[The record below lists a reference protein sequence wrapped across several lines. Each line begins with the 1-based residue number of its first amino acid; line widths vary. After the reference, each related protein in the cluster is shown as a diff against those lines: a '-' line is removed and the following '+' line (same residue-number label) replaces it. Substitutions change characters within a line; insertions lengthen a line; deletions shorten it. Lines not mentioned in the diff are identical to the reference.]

1 MKRLVLLT
9 MAFALVAASSAS
21 AKGPDQAIVTGPGL
35 EDQDGRIVFASGGG
49 DPGGGT
55 PFMAFVESGGF
66 FPQTFGQSP
75 DPTSRTRPQ
84 GDLGPRYDVVYRV
97 PGPNGGSALLHQSVY
112 PFASGGSVTYMPPGQ
127 SFFDGQKTHGG
138 WFTGSATLKATLV
151 SAGLPESAPSDPG
164 NGSRFE
170 LSTDAWPFALVALV
184 ALGALG
190 ALALVIRR
198 RPRLT
203 PAS

>member
-1 MKRLVLLT
+1 MKRLVLLIT
-9 MAFALVAASSAS
+9 AVALVAASSAS

-75 DPTSRTRPQ
+75 DPTTTTRPK
-84 GDLGPRYDVVYRV
+84 GDLGPRYEVVYRV
-97 PGPNGGSALLHQSVY
+97 PGPNGEAATLHQSVY
-112 PFASGGSVTYMPPGQ
+112 PFAAGGSLTYMPPGQ

-138 WFTGSATLKATLV
+138 WFAGSPTLKATLV
-151 SAGLPESAPSDPG
+151 SAGLPESAPTGSGD
-164 NGSRFE
+164 GSRFE
-170 LSTDAWPFALVALV
+170 VSTDAWPIALVGL
-184 ALGALG
+184 LALG
-190 ALALVIRR
+190 ALALVVRR

>member
-9 MAFALVAASSAS
+9 TALALVAASGAS

-49 DPGGGT
+49 DPGAGT

-66 FPQTFGQSP
+66 FQQTFGQTP
-75 DPTSRTRPQ
+75 DPTTKTRPK
-84 GDLGPRYDVVYRV
+84 GDLGPRYEVVYRV
-97 PGPNGGSALLHQSVY
+97 PGPNGGTARLHQSVY
-112 PFASGGSVTYMPPGQ
+112 PFATGGSVTYMPPGQ
-127 SFFDGQKTHGG
+127 PFFDGMQTHGG
-138 WFTGSATLKATLV
+138 WFAGSPTLKATLV
-151 SAGLPESAPSDPG
+151 SAGLPESAPSGPES
-164 NGSRFE
+164 GSRFE
-170 LSTDAWPFALVALV
+170 VSTDAWPLALVAL
-184 ALGALG
+184 AAIGG
-190 ALALVIRR
+190 LALILRR